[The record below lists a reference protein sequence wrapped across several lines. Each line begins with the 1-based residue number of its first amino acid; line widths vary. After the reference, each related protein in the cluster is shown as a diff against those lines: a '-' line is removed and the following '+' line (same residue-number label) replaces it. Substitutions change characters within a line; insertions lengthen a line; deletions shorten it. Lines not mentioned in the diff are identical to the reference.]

1 MRRGNRM
8 KYKVTI
14 GDTEAYSDS
23 KQGAI
28 YLQNQNIIYN
38 NTQQIAKITKL

>member
-1 MRRGNRM
+1 M

-23 KQGAI
+23 EQGAT
-28 YLQNQNIIYN
+28 YLQNIIYN